1 MKKYCFL
8 TLIFWLSVVSWA
20 QNASHDET
28 LESAIDSLCMR
39 LDSLLDIPLF
49 DMSQVGLMVY
59 DLTADSAL
67 YCYNHRQMLRPA
79 SCMKLVTSIT
89 ALDQLGPKYEYQTR
103 LFYTG
108 EIVDRTLVGNIYCVG
123 GFDPMLTQD
132 DVVSLAASIRNLGVD
147 SIRGQ
152 IIADRSFKES
162 LEYGEGWCWDD
173 DNPYLIALTIGR
185 KDNFTSTL
193 AEEISRLG
201 INLEGVQLMQG
212 RKPDNAKLLDACCH
226 SITQVLQK
234 MMKDSDNFYAESMFY
249 QTAASTGHRPAKAID
264 ARNVTKKL
272 INRLGLDANAYRIAD
287 GSGLSLYNYVT
298 AELLVRLLRH
308 AWRTPS
314 ISKSLMASL
323 PVAGVDGT
331 LKSRMQQTPA
341 QGNVRAKTGTLTGI
355 SSLAGYC
362 TAPNGHELA
371 FAIINQG
378 ILDKTT
384 GKAFQDRVCR
394 VLCGE
399 DLGDRSQKTGVSK
412 QKTRVKKG
420 AKTTRSRQSARSA
433 RKPRGKRR

>member
-1 MKKYCFL
+1 MKKICFF
-8 TLIFWLSVVSWA
+8 TLIFWLSVASWA
-20 QNASHDET
+20 QKVSYTET
-28 LESAIDSLCMR
+28 FESENDSLCMR
-39 LDSLLDIPLF
+39 LDSLLDAPLF
-49 DMSQVGLMVY
+49 EMSQVGLMVY

-108 EIVDRTLVGNIYCVG
+108 ELVGRTLVGNIYCVG

-147 SIRGQ
+147 SICGQ

-162 LEYGEGWCWDD
+162 LDHGEGWCWDD
-173 DNPYLIALTIGR
+173 DNPYLIPLTIGR

-314 ISKSLMASL
+314 ISKALIASL

-331 LKSRMQQTPA
+331 LKSRMLKTPA

-362 TAPNGHELA
+362 MAPNGHELA

-399 DLGDRSQKTGVSK
+399 NLGVKEEVKGGVK
-412 QKTRVKKG
+412 RGVKKG
-420 AKTTRSRQSARSA
+420 VKATTRSRAKA
-433 RKPRGKRR
+433 KKRRR

>member
-1 MKKYCFL
+1 MKKICFF
-8 TLIFWLSVVSWA
+8 TLIFWLSVASWA
-20 QNASHDET
+20 QKVSYTET
-28 LESAIDSLCMR
+28 FESENDSLCMR
-39 LDSLLDIPLF
+39 LDSLLDAPLF
-49 DMSQVGLMVY
+49 EMSQVGLMVY

-108 EIVDRTLVGNIYCVG
+108 ELVGRTLVGNIYCVG

-162 LEYGEGWCWDD
+162 LDHGEGWCWDD
-173 DNPYLIALTIGR
+173 DNPYLIPLTIGR

-314 ISKSLMASL
+314 ISKALIASL

-331 LKSRMQQTPA
+331 LKSRMLKTPA

-362 TAPNGHELA
+362 MAPNGHELA

-399 DLGDRSQKTGVSK
+399 NLGVKEEVKGGVK
-412 QKTRVKKG
+412 RGVKKG
-420 AKTTRSRQSARSA
+420 VKATTRSRAKA
-433 RKPRGKRR
+433 KKRRR

>member
-1 MKKYCFL
+1 MKKICFF
-8 TLIFWLSVVSWA
+8 TLIFWLSVASWA
-20 QNASHDET
+20 QKVSYTET
-28 LESAIDSLCMR
+28 FESENDSLCMR
-39 LDSLLDIPLF
+39 LDSLLDAPLF
-49 DMSQVGLMVY
+49 EMSQVGLMVY

-108 EIVDRTLVGNIYCVG
+108 ELVGRTLVGNIYCVG

-162 LEYGEGWCWDD
+162 LDHGEGWCWDD
-173 DNPYLIALTIGR
+173 DNPYLIPLTIGR

-249 QTAASTGHRPAKAID
+249 QTAASLGHRPAKAID

-314 ISKSLMASL
+314 ISKALIASL

-331 LKSRMQQTPA
+331 LKSRMLKTPA

-362 TAPNGHELA
+362 MAPNGHELA

-399 DLGDRSQKTGVSK
+399 NLGVKEEVKGGVK
-412 QKTRVKKG
+412 RGVKKG
-420 AKTTRSRQSARSA
+420 VKATTRSRAKA
-433 RKPRGKRR
+433 KKRRR

>member
-1 MKKYCFL
+1 MKKICFF
-8 TLIFWLSVVSWA
+8 TLIFWLSVASWA
-20 QNASHDET
+20 QKVSYTET
-28 LESAIDSLCMR
+28 FESENDSLCMR
-39 LDSLLDIPLF
+39 LDSLLDAPLF
-49 DMSQVGLMVY
+49 EMSQVGLMVY

-108 EIVDRTLVGNIYCVG
+108 ELVGRTLVGNIYCVG

-162 LEYGEGWCWDD
+162 LDHGEGWCWDD
-173 DNPYLIALTIGR
+173 DNPYLIPLTIGR

-226 SITQVLQK
+226 SITQVLER
-234 MMKDSDNFYAESMFY
+234 MMKMSDNFYAESMFY

-314 ISKSLMASL
+314 ISKALIASL

-331 LKSRMQQTPA
+331 LKSRMLKTPA

-362 TAPNGHELA
+362 MAPNGHELA

-399 DLGDRSQKTGVSK
+399 NLGVKEV
-412 QKTRVKKG
+412 RVVKG
-420 AKTTRSRQSARSA
+420 AKKTSTKAKPTTRSRAKA
-433 RKPRGKRR
+433 KKRRR